1 VSNYFDARE
10 FLGDA
15 FDLVVKHLTDT
26 GKKYEKEITND
37 KALHR
42 FMIDFVL
49 VIEQTIKVTVDKH
62 EVIDKI
68 AKIETEV
75 LNAIQQ
81 PKENDPMI
89 R

>member
-37 KALHR
+37 KSLQR
-42 FMIDFVL
+42 FLIDFSL
-49 VIEQTIKVTVDKH
+49 IIEQTIKVTVDKH

>member
-1 VSNYFDARE
+1 MSNYFDARE

-37 KALHR
+37 KSLQR
-42 FMIDFVL
+42 FLIDFSL
-49 VIEQTIKVTVDKH
+49 IIEQTIKVTVDKH